1 MTGIDF
7 SDCSFTDVTMHDSLA
22 LLANLNQTTWK
33 IVEWKQMCFQE
44 TSFYNVKFKDI
55 NIKDC
60 DFTSSEFNQTKLSGI
75 DVSSSN
81 IESIAAQP
89 ENLKGMIV
97 NREQAVALAQLLG
110 IIVK

>member
-1 MTGIDF
+1 
-7 SDCSFTDVTMHDSLA
+7 
-22 LLANLNQTTWK
+22 
-33 IVEWKQMCFQE
+33 MCFQE
-44 TSFYNVKFKDI
+44 TSFFNVKFKDI

-81 IESIAAQP
+81 IESIATQP
-89 ENLKGMIV
+89 ENLKGVIA